1 MLVDFVQN
9 FGNQI
14 LLKANLS
21 DSITYFPFALVKCD
35 FEKYR
40 EAFSLIAFHEKLGSR
55 NTDRTAKYT
64 NVNEIMAIP
73 PEIQVLN
80 LTANPN
86 ITVRPNAMR
95 LVMRRMMRVLWA
107 VYYDDAIK

>member
-64 NVNEIMAIP
+64 NVNEITAIP
-73 PEIQVLN
+73 PESHGHSQ
-80 LTANPN
+80 
-86 ITVRPNAMR
+86 
-95 LVMRRMMRVLWA
+95 
-107 VYYDDAIK
+107 YYRSPQCHATRDATHDASALGGILR